1 MGEGPFGLAPQK
13 VGQKLWDWTGGDHP
27 GVAFYWIL
35 AAILGVITLA
45 EYWVFTFDWSKTL
58 INLVLFALS
67 GIKFFSVVAFFM
79 HLKFDSP
86 LFTKF
91 FVTGLVLATA
101 VYGITL
107 TVFEFWHK
115 G

>member
-1 MGEGPFGLAPQK
+1 MSTVTESPVESHEAAHEE
-13 VGQKLWDWTGGDHP
+13 DHDHP
-27 GVAFYWIL
+27 SDRRYIQV
-35 AAILGVITLA
+35 AAILAIVTALEVGTYFVPMPG
-45 EYWVFTFDWSKTL
+45 EVL
-58 INLVLFALS
+58 IPMLMAMM
-67 GIKFFSVVAFFM
+67 IYKFFYVAAWFM
-79 HLKFDSP
+79 HLRFDSP

-91 FVTGLVLATA
+91 FVTGLVLATI